1 MQANVVSEYVR
12 SEVQKLSDSRLRPLI
27 QSVNS
32 ELAAI
37 RAHEEA
43 KNALDTKIAE
53 ANKRISELQ
62 KHIGIQQGL
71 VLDLADKLAAATTV
85 AVS

>member
-12 SEVQKLSDSRLRPLI
+12 SEVQKLSDSRIRPLI
-27 QSVNS
+27 QSVNN
-32 ELAAI
+32 ELAGI
-37 RAHEEA
+37 RACEEQ
-43 KNALDTKIAE
+43 KNNLDKQIAE
-53 ANKRISELQ
+53 ANTRISELQ
-62 KHIGIQQGL
+62 KHIGVQQGL